1 MIACLRIA
9 LHFINAAFA
18 LHPFSLTAETV
29 GKAETI
35 KETSIIVSWMRL
47 RGIRGRFRLE
57 KMPNHVASH
66 AWLHGPVGRPN
77 RQTKSDIIIGS
88 TATKYAMDALS
99 RQKLQVLQRL
109 LLLQVL
115 Q

>member
-1 MIACLRIA
+1 MA
-9 LHFINAAFA
+9 
-18 LHPFSLTAETV
+18 
-29 GKAETI
+29 
-35 KETSIIVSWMRL
+35 
-47 RGIRGRFRLE
+47 
-57 KMPNHVASH
+57 NHVALH
-66 AWLHGPVGRPN
+66 AWLDGPVGEPN
-77 RQTKSDIIIGS
+77 RQTKSEIIFGS